1 MVALPPPTV
10 LEAVRQALT
19 RAGATAA
26 LEGLGDFLGRLDADY
41 FEHEA
46 PEDVALHARLAAELG
61 PGRRAR
67 LAVTAREG
75 GRYDVAVVAFDYF
88 AELSIL
94 CGLLASHGLDI
105 EAGHVHTLAAADAAR
120 PPVRAGRPPRPRPAP
135 AAASRRIVDVFR
147 VRPRDSRPP
156 VAAELERELVEL
168 LDLVA
173 QGRALEARE
182 RLNLRLVDA
191 LGAPAA
197 PAEAPAPVEI
207 RLDNAA
213 DPTWTVMDVRGP
225 DTPGFLYALANALA
239 MRGTYIHRVRIV
251 SRAGEADDRFLV
263 ARADGRKLEE
273 AEQEELRWAVGLIK
287 QFTHFLPWAPDPA
300 RALRYFDQFLD
311 RVASLE
317 PAVRAEF
324 SRPEALHDLARLL
337 GSSAFLWEDLL
348 RFRLERLL
356 PVLARW
362 RTRPIRTRAEL
373 QAHLDSRL
381 AGAPDSEAI
390 RRALDDVKDEEL
402 LLIDAKRLLDP
413 EMTLK
418 AFSAALADL
427 AEALVGGAV
436 EAVHARMAEREGL
449 PVGADGKE
457 CPLAVQ
463 ALGKFGGREMGHASD
478 LELLFVYGEAPART
492 RSGLESGRFFDEL
505 VRRFTELF
513 PAQAEGIFHIDLRLR
528 PHGGKGT
535 LASPLWAVRDYY
547 RPGGEAAPFERQ
559 ALIKLRFVGG
569 DEELGRDVERVR
581 DAFVWSGEPWD
592 REAAL
597 HLRERQVRELVPP
610 GRFNVKLSR
619 GGLVDVEYA
628 AQYLQVMHGRERRE
642 LRTPETLDALARL
655 AAAGLLSADEHHV
668 LREGYLFW
676 RSVIDGLRVV
686 RGHAGD
692 LLLPEPGSDE
702 YGFLAR
708 RLAYPGTRR
717 EAAAALAVDVER
729 HRTAVS
735 AVYDRRFRDSS
746 A

>member
-10 LEAVRQALT
+10 LEAVRQVLT
-19 RAGATAA
+19 KAGAAAA

-61 PGRRAR
+61 SGRRAR
-67 LAVTAREG
+67 LAVTARAD
-75 GRYDVAVVAFDYF
+75 GRHDVAVVAFDYF

-120 PPVRAGRPPRPRPAP
+120 PPARAGRPHRPPRPAP

-147 VRPRDSRPP
+147 VRPRDGRPP
-156 VAAELERELVEL
+156 SAADLERELVEL

-191 LGAPAA
+191 LGDPAGA

-207 RLDNAA
+207 RFDNAA
-213 DPTWTVMDVRGP
+213 DPAWTVMDVRGP

-239 MRGTYIHRVRIV
+239 MRGIYIHRVRIV
-251 SRAGEADDRFLV
+251 SRAGQADDRFLV

-273 AEQEELRWAVGLIK
+273 AEQEELRWSVGLIK

-317 PAVRAEF
+317 PAARADF
-324 SRPEALHDLARLL
+324 SRPEALRDLARLL

-348 RFRLERLL
+348 RIRLERLL

-362 RTRPIRTRAEL
+362 RARPIRTRAEL
-373 QAHLDSRL
+373 EAHLRPLL
-381 AGAPDSEAI
+381 AAAPDAEAI
-390 RRALDDVKDEEL
+390 RRVLDGVKDEEL

-413 EMTLK
+413 EMTLTS
-418 AFSAALADL
+418 FSAALADL
-427 AEALVGGAV
+427 AEALVGAAV
-436 EAVHARMAEREGL
+436 EAVQARLAEAEGM
-449 PVGADGKE
+449 PVGADGSE
-457 CPLAVQ
+457 CPLSVL

-492 RSGLESGRFFDEL
+492 RSGMESGRFFDEL

-559 ALIKLRFVGG
+559 ALIKLRRVAG
-569 DEELGRDVERVR
+569 DEELGREVERVR

-619 GGLVDVEYA
+619 GGLVDVEYT
-628 AQYLQVMHGRERRE
+628 AQYLQVMHGRERLE
-642 LRTPETLDALARL
+642 LRTPETLEALARL
-655 AAAGLLSADEHHV
+655 AAAGRLSPDEH
-668 LREGYLFW
+668 R
-676 RSVIDGLRVV
+676 RPARGLPLLAVRDRRPARGARPRGRPAAARAGQRRVRLPGAPPGLSRDSA
-686 RGHAGD
+686 RGGGRAGD
-692 LLLPEPGSDE
+692 G
-702 YGFLAR
+702 R
-708 RLAYPGTRR
+708 
-717 EAAAALAVDVER
+717 
-729 HRTAVS
+729 
-735 AVYDRRFRDSS
+735 
-746 A
+746 